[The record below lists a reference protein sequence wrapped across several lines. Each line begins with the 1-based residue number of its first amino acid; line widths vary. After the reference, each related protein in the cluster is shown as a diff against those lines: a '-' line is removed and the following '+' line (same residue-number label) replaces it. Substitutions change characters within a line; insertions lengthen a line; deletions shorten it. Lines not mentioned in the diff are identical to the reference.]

1 MRKYIDLSNAVLIGT
16 GDHKKVFIDPTDTH
30 KCIKVLFRTPD
41 EDLERELKYRKIR
54 EKRGLKSKLLTT
66 YFGMV
71 ETNFGTGYVF
81 EHVIDFDGST
91 SRTLA
96 QLLKNAVVDTR
107 LVPVVTKVMCN
118 FKAMWFEEL
127 ISVSNVEPGNFMVQ
141 RYSETDFTVRIIDNI
156 GSSAFIP
163 LPYYFDCV
171 AKFRTKKYW
180 NRFLNE
186 LQRDYPS
193 VMTAELN
200 EKLVI

>member
-16 GDHKKVFIDPTDTH
+16 GDHKKVFIDPADTH

-41 EDLERELKYRKIR
+41 EDLERELAYRKIR

-66 YFGMV
+66 YFGTV

-96 QLLKNAVVDTR
+96 QLLKNAVADTR
-107 LVPVVTKVMCN
+107 LVPVVTKVMCV

-193 VMTAELN
+193 VMTAELK

>member
-1 MRKYIDLSNAVLIGT
+1 MRNYIDLSNAVLIGT
-16 GDHKKVFIDPTDTH
+16 GDHKKVFIDPADTH

-41 EDLERELKYRKIR
+41 EDLERELAYRKIR
-54 EKRGLKSKLLTT
+54 EKRGMKSKLLTT
-66 YFGMV
+66 YFGTV

-81 EHVIDFDGST
+81 EHVVDFDGST

-96 QLLKNAVVDTR
+96 QLLKNAVADTR
-107 LVPVVTKVMCN
+107 LVPVVTKVMCV

>member
-16 GDHKKVFIDPTDTH
+16 GDHKKVFIDPADTH

-41 EDLERELKYRKIR
+41 EDLERELAYRKIR

-96 QLLKNAVVDTR
+96 QLLKNAVADTR

-141 RYSETDFTVRIIDNI
+141 RYSWAALAFYGKTLLGEIPRTVAID
-156 GSSAFIP
+156 
-163 LPYYFDCV
+163 V
-171 AKFRTKKYW
+171 AR
-180 NRFLNE
+180 
-186 LQRDYPS
+186 
-193 VMTAELN
+193 VMAARVDERPQHF
-200 EKLVI
+200 

>member
-16 GDHKKVFIDPTDTH
+16 GDHKKVFIDPADTH

-41 EDLERELKYRKIR
+41 EDLERELAYRKIR

-66 YFGMV
+66 YFGTV

-96 QLLKNAVVDTR
+96 QLLKNAVSDTR
-107 LVPVVTKVMCN
+107 LVPVVTKVMCV

-180 NRFLNE
+180 NRFLSE
-186 LQRDYPS
+186 LQSDYPS
-193 VMTAELN
+193 VMTAELK

>member
-16 GDHKKVFIDPTDTH
+16 GDHKKVFIDPADTH

-66 YFGMV
+66 YFGTV

-96 QLLKNAVVDTR
+96 QLLKNAVADTR
-107 LVPVVTKVMCN
+107 LVPVVTKVMCV

>member
-1 MRKYIDLSNAVLIGT
+1 MRKYIDLSDAVLIGT
-16 GDHKKVFIDPTDTH
+16 GDHKKVFISPADMR

-41 EDLERELKYRKIR
+41 EDLERELAYRKSR

-66 YFGMV
+66 YFGTV
-71 ETNFGTGYVF
+71 ETNLGTGYVF
-81 EHVIDFDGST
+81 EHVVDYDGST
-91 SRTLA
+91 SKTLA
-96 QLLKNAVVDTR
+96 QLFKNAAADKR
-107 LVPVVTKVMCN
+107 LIPEVTQVMCK
-118 FKAMWFEEL
+118 FKAMCFEEL

-141 RYSETDFTVRIIDNI
+141 RYSENDFTIRIIDNI

-180 NRFLNE
+180 NRFLSE
-186 LQRDYPS
+186 LQKDYPA
-193 VMTAELN
+193 VMTAELK

>member
-16 GDHKKVFIDPTDTH
+16 GDHKKVFIDPADTH

-66 YFGMV
+66 YFGTV

-96 QLLKNAVVDTR
+96 QLLKNAVADTR
-107 LVPVVTKVMCN
+107 LVPVVTKVMCV

-180 NRFLNE
+180 NRFLSE
-186 LQRDYPS
+186 LQSDYPS
-193 VMTAELN
+193 VMTAELK

>member
-1 MRKYIDLSNAVLIGT
+1 MRKYIDLSDAVLIGT
-16 GDHKKVFIDPTDTH
+16 GDHKKVFISPADMR

-41 EDLERELKYRKIR
+41 EDLERELAYRKSR

-66 YFGMV
+66 YFGTV

-96 QLLKNAVVDTR
+96 QLLKNAVADTR
-107 LVPVVTKVMCN
+107 LVPVVTKVMCV

-141 RYSETDFTVRIIDNI
+141 RYSENDFTVRIIDNI

-180 NRFLNE
+180 NRFLSE
-186 LQRDYPS
+186 LQKDYPA
-193 VMTAELN
+193 VMTAELK

>member
-16 GDHKKVFIDPTDTH
+16 GDHKKVFIDPADTH
-30 KCIKVLFRTPD
+30 KCIKVLFRTSD
-41 EDLERELKYRKIR
+41 EDLERELAYRKIR

-66 YFGMV
+66 YFGTV
-71 ETNFGTGYVF
+71 ETNLGAGYVF
-81 EHVIDFDGST
+81 EHVVDFDGST

-96 QLLKNAVVDTR
+96 QLLKNAVADTR
-107 LVPVVTKVMCN
+107 LVPVVTKVMCV

-180 NRFLNE
+180 NRFLSE
-186 LQRDYPS
+186 LQSDYPS
-193 VMTAELN
+193 VMTAELK